1 MTDGPTATGSTVV
14 VVMGVSGS
22 GKTTVAR
29 AVADQLDWDVGEG
42 DDLHPRSNVE
52 KMAAGVPLTDNDR
65 WPWLMAVR
73 AWIDRQID
81 RQIDEQIDERID
93 GQIAGRGA
101 VIACSALRRSYRD
114 VLRRPEVLFV
124 LLDGD
129 RETLLARLRARHG
142 HFMPA
147 SLLDSQ
153 LATLERPDADERAVI
168 VSITWDLEAQVAA
181 IRAAIDA

>member
-1 MTDGPTATGSTVV
+1 MTAGPTVSGPTVV

-29 AVADQLDWDVGEG
+29 ALAEACGWDFGEG

-52 KMAAGVPLTDNDR
+52 KMAAGLPLTDADR
-65 WPWLMAVR
+65 LPWLRSVR
-73 AWIDRQID
+73 AWIDGRAD
-81 RQIDEQIDERID
+81 
-93 GQIAGRGA
+93 AGRDA

-114 VLRRPEVLFV
+114 VLRRPEVVFV

-129 RETLLARLRARHG
+129 RDTLLARMRARHG

-153 LATLERPDADERAVI
+153 LATLEHPGPDERAVT
-168 VSITWDLEAQVAA
+168 VPITWDVPDQIEA
-181 IRAAIDA
+181 IRAAAGG